1 MSAQTLFL
9 AWQDRSETS
18 RRWYPVGR
26 LDTDTSKPLYR
37 YRYTRGALR
46 AQQEVGF
53 PLVLDFP
60 ELEGDYK
67 SRALFPMFANRI
79 IARGRPDRLTYLE
92 HLDLADSADPIEIL
106 AANGGWRATD
116 SYEVFPKLRKRADG
130 SFRYRFFLHGWRY
143 VSEAAQERLQSLR
156 PDEELYLS
164 IELTNPTGNL
174 ALQVQTLDYHMIGWA
189 PRYLVLDLTTAL
201 KTSFRYKA
209 RVVRVNPQP
218 APMKQRLLI
227 EMSGNLGAYEP
238 MSGKDFAPL
247 VRGS

>member
-9 AWQDRSETS
+9 AWQDKSESS

-46 AQQEVGF
+46 AQKEVGF
-53 PLVLDFP
+53 PRVLDFP
-60 ELEGDYK
+60 ELEADYK

-79 IARGRPDRLTYLE
+79 IARGRPDRPAYLE
-92 HLDLADSADPIEIL
+92 HLDLTETADPIEIL
-106 AANGGWRATD
+106 AANGGRRATD

-130 SFRYRFFLHGWRY
+130 SFRCRFFLHGWRY
-143 VSEAAQERLQSLR
+143 VSEAAQKRLRSLKS
-156 PDEELYLS
+156 DEELYLS
-164 IELTNPTGNL
+164 IELTNPTGGL
-174 ALQVQTLDYHMIGWA
+174 ALQVQTRDYHMIGWA

-201 KTSFRYKA
+201 QTSSRYKA
-209 RVVRVNPQP
+209 HVVRVNPQP
-218 APMKQRLLI
+218 APMKQRVLI
-227 EMSGNLGAYEP
+227 EMSGNLGAHKP
-238 MSGKDFAPL
+238 MSSKDFAPL

>member
-9 AWQDRSETS
+9 AWQDKSKLS

-46 AQQEVGF
+46 AQKEVGF

-79 IARGRPDRLTYLE
+79 IARGRPDRLAYLE
-92 HLDLADSADPIEIL
+92 HLDLTDSADPIEIL
-106 AANGGWRATD
+106 AANGGRRATD
-116 SYEVFPKLRKRADG
+116 SYEVIPKLRKCADG
-130 SFRYRFFLHGWRY
+130 SFCCRFFLHGWRY
-143 VSEAAQERLQSLR
+143 ASKAAQKRLRSLQ
-156 PDEELYLS
+156 PGEELYLS
-164 IELTNPTGNL
+164 IELTNPTSGL
-174 ALQVQTLDYHMIGWA
+174 ALQVQSRDYHMIGWA

-201 KTSFRYKA
+201 KTSSRYKA

-218 APMKQRLLI
+218 APMKQRVLV
-227 EMSGNLGAYEP
+227 EVRGNLGAHKP
-238 MSGKDFAPL
+238 MSSKDFVPL
-247 VRGS
+247 VQGR